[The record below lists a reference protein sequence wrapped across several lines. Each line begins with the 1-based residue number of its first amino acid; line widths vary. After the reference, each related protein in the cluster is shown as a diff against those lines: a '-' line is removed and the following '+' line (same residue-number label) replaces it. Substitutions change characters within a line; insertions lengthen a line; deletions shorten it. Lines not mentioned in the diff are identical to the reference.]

1 MRCCYNGGPLNLS
14 VFRFSI
20 RMKKLTALSLA
31 VSLFAASASASAA
44 DAPVDANRKTLPSG
58 VQMLWLKSGTGA
70 SPAATSAVTVHYRG
84 TLTNGTEFDSSYKR
98 GQPISFPLNRVVPC
112 WTQAL
117 QAMRIGDK
125 TEVVCPPS
133 MAYGDRGVP
142 GAIPPNAILKFEVE
156 LLAILP

>member
-1 MRCCYNGGPLNLS
+1 
-14 VFRFSI
+14 
-20 RMKKLTALSLA
+20 MKKLFS
-31 VSLFAASASASAA
+31 SLFALAALTVSAFACAA
-44 DAPVDANRKTLPSG
+44 DAPADAPRKTLPSG
-58 VQMLWLKSGTGA
+58 VQMTWLKTGTGP
-70 SPAATSAVTVHYRG
+70 SPAATSTVTVHYRG

-98 GQPISFPLNRVVPC
+98 GQPISFPLNKVVAC

-117 QAMRIGDK
+117 QAMKIGDK